1 MKRELNLDEKYE
13 KLKDDIQFLDE
24 FQKDWNFFCNLST
37 MIPFNRE
44 RNDIDQSFRVNSETS
59 FTLLQVAI
67 VKNYGR
73 LMRIY
78 FNTKILP
85 NLSFIST
92 TESDLLKAGSEIY
105 KFATEAS
112 IYDKT
117 KYLSAYETRR
127 IQLAGITFI
136 AALKGLI
143 QAQTKFKKIAIWSLY
158 ASPILFALSQFIEVI
173 RKILIW
179 K

>member
-1 MKRELNLDEKYE
+1 MRDIHLDEKYE

-24 FQKDWNFFCNLST
+24 FQKDWNLFCNLAS
-37 MIPFNRE
+37 MIPSNRK
-44 RNDIDQSFRVNSETS
+44 RDDIEQSFKSDSETS
-59 FTLLQVAI
+59 FALLQVAI
-67 VKNYGR
+67 VENYGR

-78 FNTKILP
+78 FNAKILP

-117 KYLSAYETRR
+117 KYLSAHETRR

-143 QAQTKFKKIAIWSLY
+143 QTQTKFKKIAIWSLY